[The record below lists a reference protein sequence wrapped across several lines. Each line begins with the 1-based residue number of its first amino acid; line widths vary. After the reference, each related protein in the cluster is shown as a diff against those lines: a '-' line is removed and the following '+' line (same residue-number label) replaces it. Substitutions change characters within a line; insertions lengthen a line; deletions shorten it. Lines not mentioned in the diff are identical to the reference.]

1 MMETQ
6 LMVSGQPQDTSECD
20 DRFETTI
27 RETVEAVGGVLLF
40 QMKLEEAER
49 SHWPAAVAIEGDDSV
64 EVMIIEVPC
73 DTDGGD
79 VDVRPAAQSDLPI
92 AGIATAYAG
101 LAECWKRAA

>member
-1 MMETQ
+1 
-6 LMVSGQPQDTSECD
+6 MVSGQPEDNEACD

-40 QMKLEEAER
+40 QIKLDEAER
-49 SHWPAAVAIEGDDSV
+49 SHWTAAVAIEGDDSV
-64 EVMIIEVPC
+64 EVVIIDVPC
-73 DTDGGD
+73 DADGGD

-101 LAECWKRAA
+101 LAGCWKKAA